1 MESYKGNKTTRK
13 QIVSSIQMDI
23 IKNRKIGEKLPSE
36 SEYANLFGTARS
48 TVQKALRDLETMQ
61 LIEKVQGKGSFV
73 IFKHPKIEMFNFKG
87 FSEYA
92 HQIGATPI
100 TKLIKKKKID
110 NGHKMLLKRL
120 RSIKINDEIAPLTF
134 DESILSLDDFPGLDQ
149 YNFEKGSLYDVLRNR
164 YNTYPAIAN
173 LEVIPVAP
181 EEEISNLLR
190 VSKGNPLLKVNGF
203 VYDSNSEIMEKVGII
218 YSDQARFKFTLGI

>member
-1 MESYKGNKTTRK
+1 
-13 QIVSSIQMDI
+13 
-23 IKNRKIGEKLPSE
+23 
-36 SEYANLFGTARS
+36 
-48 TVQKALRDLETMQ
+48 
-61 LIEKVQGKGSFV
+61 
-73 IFKHPKIEMFNFKG
+73 
-87 FSEYA
+87 
-92 HQIGATPI
+92 I
-100 TKLIKKKKID
+100 T
-110 NGHKMLLKRL
+110 
-120 RSIKINDEIAPLTF
+120 PLTF

-149 YNFEKGSLYDVLRNR
+149 YNFEKGSLYDVLRNK

>member
-1 MESYKGNKTTRK
+1 
-13 QIVSSIQMDI
+13 
-23 IKNRKIGEKLPSE
+23 
-36 SEYANLFGTARS
+36 
-48 TVQKALRDLETMQ
+48 
-61 LIEKVQGKGSFV
+61 
-73 IFKHPKIEMFNFKG
+73 
-87 FSEYA
+87 
-92 HQIGATPI
+92 
-100 TKLIKKKKID
+100 KID

-149 YNFEKGSLYDVLRNR
+149 YNFEKGSLYDVLRNK